1 METMS
6 WLKRL
11 LGIEYGSGGEL
22 RNDYSINLKEA
33 IEMSEDVRSLANN
46 LNQLTT
52 LLDAMNRLAKGRTSA
67 ELNNNPAFQTV
78 FKNFGHTLFQIR
90 KQILFALSLEE
101 VMRKIEQKAETA
113 KTAAGRRN
121 DVDSREPQPYSVNE
135 WGEAIPNI
143 PPR

>member
-1 METMS
+1 MS

-101 VMRKIEQKAETA
+101 VMRKIEQKEF
-113 KTAAGRRN
+113 
-121 DVDSREPQPYSVNE
+121 VF
-135 WGEAIPNI
+135 
-143 PPR
+143 